1 LPLRAAVRHELFA
14 MPGDTCRAVLFDA
27 VGTLIRLREPV
38 GDTYARFAH
47 QAGVDLPAARLQAA
61 FADALRRASPMVF
74 PGLPPAAV
82 TERERRWWR
91 DLVWTVFASAGA
103 PERFDAFNACFAR
116 LWEHY
121 AGAAAWA
128 VTPGAVELLQALR
141 ARGLRTGMVSNFDHR
156 LPALLDALGL
166 APLLD
171 VVVLPADAG
180 AAKPAPRIFAAALAR
195 LGVGAAAT
203 VYVGDDAD
211 DDIAGAERAGLR
223 AVDVTGVGDLR
234 SLAPRLL
241 PE

>member
-1 LPLRAAVRHELFA
+1 
-14 MPGDTCRAVLFDA
+14 MTGDTRRAVLFDA
-27 VGTLIRLREPV
+27 VGTLIRLHEPV

-47 QAGVDLPAARLQAA
+47 QAGVEIAAARLQAA
-61 FADALRRASPMVF
+61 FADALQRAPQMVF

-82 TERERRWWR
+82 AAREREWWR
-91 DLVWTVFASAGA
+91 NLVSAVFAAAG
-103 PERFDAFNACFAR
+103 PMERFGAFDAVFAQ
-116 LWEHY
+116 LWEYY

-166 APLLD
+166 AALLE

-180 AAKPAPRIFAAALAR
+180 AAKPDPRIFAVALAR
-195 LGVGAAAT
+195 LGVRAAAA
-203 VYVGDDAD
+203 VYGGDDAD

-223 AVDVTGVGDLR
+223 AVDVTGVEDLR
-234 SLAPRLL
+234 SLTSRL
-241 PE
+241 